1 MQIKKF
7 GIEKKVLYA
16 KSFQGIHDNKIT
28 LSLSLSLSLF
38 SVSLDLPLV
47 SWVLLFLSRC
57 LDSTTD
63 EADKVSKDKEH
74 SK

>member
-28 LSLSLSLSLF
+28 LSLSLF